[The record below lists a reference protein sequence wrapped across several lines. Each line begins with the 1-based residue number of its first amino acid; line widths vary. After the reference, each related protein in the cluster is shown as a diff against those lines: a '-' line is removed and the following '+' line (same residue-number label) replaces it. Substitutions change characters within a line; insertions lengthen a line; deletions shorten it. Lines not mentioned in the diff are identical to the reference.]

1 MMRRQSIRFRLT
13 VWYAAVLTAGP
24 SFSDALRESLSE
36 RTAAI
41 ADRYPL
47 YANLAPYVPA

>member
-1 MMRRQSIRFRLT
+1 VGRII
-13 VWYAAVLTAGP
+13 AAVLTAGP
-24 SFSDALRESLSE
+24 SFSEALRGSLSE

-47 YANLAPYVPA
+47 YAQLGAGAAV